1 MNYRVALC
9 GLTARDERLIEIV
22 LARAPNPKYRYTVG
36 TMTALGEA
44 HIAIADYSS
53 VQASAQLA
61 ELAAINPALVTVYL
75 SDLGQSGDSRYR
87 IERRS
92 LLLHVSRVLDRAV
105 ESELLESVR
114 PVAAVASIAA
124 NATVARERTESSFS
138 GTAPSLAKAPLPP
151 LRALIVDD
159 SLTVREQL
167 KLALDRAGIL
177 GDQAANAEAALRQ
190 LQANAYDLV
199 FLDVVMPGADGYEVC
214 RAIKKNAYT
223 RTVPV
228 LMLTSRSSPFDRA
241 RGALAGCDSYLVKP
255 ITWETF
261 FNAVDKVLVRQVR
274 NDRAQLVARGY
285 RAGAA
290 S

>member
-1 MNYRVALC
+1 MNYQVALC

-22 LARAPNPKYRYTVG
+22 ITRAPNPKYRYLVG
-36 TMTALGEA
+36 SMATLGEA
-44 HIAIADYSS
+44 HIAVAD
-53 VQASAQLA
+53 VASAQAETHLA
-61 ELAAINPALVTVYL
+61 ELRALNPALVTVYL
-75 SDLGQSGDSRYR
+75 SDLGLSGASRYR

-92 LLLHVSRVLDRAV
+92 LLLHINRVLDKIV
-105 ESELLESVR
+105 ECELQDAHLR
-114 PVAAVASIAA
+114 QAAAPTSTGS
-124 NATVARERTESSFS
+124 N
-138 GTAPSLAKAPLPP
+138 GTAERPEIAFVNAAEALAHAPPPP

-167 KLALDRAGIL
+167 RAALDRAGIL
-177 GDQAANAEAALRQ
+177 SDQAAGADAAFEELR
-190 LQANAYDLV
+190 NNSYDII

-214 RAIKKNAYT
+214 RGIKKNAYT
-223 RTVPV
+223 RSIPV

-261 FNAVDKVLVRQVR
+261 FAAVDKVLAKQFR
-274 NDRAQLVARGY
+274 NDRALLNARGY
-285 RAGAA
+285 RTALA